1 MLMERQRSSRRWLYL
16 GAIAA
21 GVVLLATL
29 ALGGCA
35 SGNPGPTPTP
45 TKTRLPTF
53 TPVKAPAAAPALAD
67 AATPT
72 PAPVATVLPPTPAP
86 TATVGAPAA
95 VPTATL
101 PTAARLTVS
110 SATANLRRG
119 PGTNYDTIGAARQG
133 EAFEVT
139 GKNAGGDWWQINANG
154 DPAWVAASVVSVE
167 NPQLVA
173 LAQNIPA
180 PPVVAVAPPAPTQ
193 APAPAAPRP
202 AAPPPAADPCANIG
216 GDGCKWRVV
225 AGPLHGENGGQELKM
240 QFLFIHSGLDG
251 GNITGGQPQPS
262 YFVVLIKDG
271 QQLPVPDSER
281 SKPGASG
288 GTLGGYNYEYVIGVD
303 KLPGHTVAGN
313 YTLWVLDGNG
323 ERDSHNLNF
332 TISGNQGLLYIKFDQ
347 A

>member
-1 MLMERQRSSRRWLYL
+1 MLIERQKSSRRWLYVS
-16 GAIAA
+16 AIAA
-21 GVVLLATL
+21 GVALLALL

-35 SGNPGPTPTP
+35 AGKPGPTPTP
-45 TKTRLPTF
+45 TKTRMPTF
-53 TPVKAPAAAPALAD
+53 TPVEGTDAAPALAV

-72 PAPVATVLPPTPAP
+72 PAPTATALPATPAP
-86 TATVGAPAA
+86 TAAAAAPTAA
-95 VPTATL
+95 PTAT
-101 PTAARLTVS
+101 PPPAARLTVS

-139 GKNAGGDWWQINANG
+139 GKNAAGDWWQISANG
-154 DPAWVAASVVSVE
+154 GPAWVAASVVSVE

-180 PPVVAVAPPAPTQ
+180 PPVVVVPPPPPTH
-193 APAPAAPRP
+193 APAPAA
-202 AAPPPAADPCANIG
+202 APPPAAADPCANIG
-216 GDGCKWRVV
+216 GDGCKWKVV
-225 AGPLHGENGGQELKM
+225 GGPQTAENGGQELKL
-240 QFLFIHSGLDG
+240 QLLFIHSG
-251 GNITGGQPQPS
+251 IAGGQPQGS

-271 QQLPVPDSER
+271 QQLPVPDGVR
-281 SKPGASG
+281 SMALVSNEGS
-288 GTLGGYNYEYVIGVD
+288 LGRYNYELSIGVD

-332 TISGNQGLLYIKFDQ
+332 SISGNQGLLYIKFDQ